1 MNRTLYAVST
11 STQMST
17 LSAPSN
23 LSAPFT
29 SGQLMM
35 IVASISFLANG
46 GSQPLFSFHSVSSV
60 VFFLLVLV
68 LLAALYRRDPHCCK
82 ARPYQE
88 PQPYLDAPPQYYSN
102 SQTLE
107 GSSCNEHNFGMSR
120 EDSEAQQLSGQV
132 FVIGLPS
139 SYCLPSRGIPF
150 PRLPSYESV
159 RKKDRQR
166 QIHMMIA
173 DRFGLNTPV
182 LRELPP
188 TYEESVRHSV
198 ALTWGSPEPAA
209 VSLPPVTHRQPEM
222 DHTSSTQCFTHRSI
236 EESYSAFD

>member
-120 EDSEAQQLSGQV
+120 EDSEAQQQLSGQV

-182 LRELPP
+182 LRE
-188 TYEESVRHSV
+188 SH
-198 ALTWGSPEPAA
+198 
-209 VSLPPVTHRQPEM
+209 Q
-222 DHTSSTQCFTHRSI
+222 
-236 EESYSAFD
+236 

>member
-88 PQPYLDAPPQYYSN
+88 PQPYL
-102 SQTLE
+102 
-107 GSSCNEHNFGMSR
+107 
-120 EDSEAQQLSGQV
+120 QQLSGQV

>member
-88 PQPYLDAPPQYYSN
+88 PQPYL
-102 SQTLE
+102 
-107 GSSCNEHNFGMSR
+107 
-120 EDSEAQQLSGQV
+120 QLSGQV